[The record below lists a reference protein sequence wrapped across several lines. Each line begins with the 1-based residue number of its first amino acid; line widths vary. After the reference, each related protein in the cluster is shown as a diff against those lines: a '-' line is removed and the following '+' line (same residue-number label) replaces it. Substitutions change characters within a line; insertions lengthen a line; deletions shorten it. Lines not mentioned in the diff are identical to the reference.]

1 VRLLTSPDGST
12 VRDPDAAELQRRVAA
27 SRQAGGRE
35 LWLDIEA
42 PTDEDLRLLTEI
54 LGFHPVA
61 VDDVRRPRRRP
72 TLNEFRGYAHAVLLA
87 ASWHRR
93 RLTTTPYHLFLANN
107 VLVTTHAKPAPE
119 LDDVR
124 RRVGEDPDRPGF
136 ISYLV
141 TDAVVD
147 TLFGVLEEI
156 DGAVDAVQDRVVSE
170 ATPAV
175 LREISELK
183 HSVML
188 LHALVGAQMD
198 VLQRLV
204 THLLELG
211 ASDATVYFRAVYDHT
226 VRQFELVDSQR
237 DLLTSATDVYLSS
250 VSNRLNQTMA
260 RLTVVASLFLPLTFL
275 TGFFGMNFA
284 FLVQHI
290 SGGLAFGL
298 STALMVLATCL
309 QLLIFRRRR
318 WI

>member
-27 SRQAGGRE
+27 SRQVGGTD

-72 TLNEFRGYAHAVLLA
+72 MLSEFRGYAHAVLLA
-87 ASWHRR
+87 AAWQRR
-93 RLTTTPYHLFLANN
+93 RLTTTPYHLFLAQN

-124 RRVGEDPDRPGF
+124 RRIGEEPDRPGF
-136 ISYLV
+136 TSYLV
-141 TDAVVD
+141 TDAIVD
-147 TLFGVLEEI
+147 TLFPVLEEI

-170 ATPAV
+170 AAPPV

-183 HSVML
+183 HSVTL
-188 LHALVGAQMD
+188 VHALVGAQMD

-204 THLLELG
+204 THLLEAG
-211 ASDATVYFRAVYDHT
+211 ASDTTVYFRAVYDHT
-226 VRQFELVDSQR
+226 VRQVELVDSQR

-250 VSNRLNQTMA
+250 VSNRLNQTVA

-298 STALMVLATCL
+298 ATGLMVLATCL
-309 QLLIFRRRR
+309 QLLIFRLRR